1 MSRGVCWYER
11 RCRLV
16 PYRRTPKRARSR
28 RDWRLYENWTQDLPG

>member
-1 MSRGVCWYER
+1 MSRRVCWYER

-28 RDWRLYENWTQDLPG
+28 RDWRLYEKLDPGLPA